1 MGPATGAADTG
12 AADTRAADTLAV
24 VGEVAALARIFP
36 RLPNADAALIGPGD
50 DAAVVAAPDGRFV
63 VTTDTMIHGPDFRL
77 AWSTPH
83 DLGWKAAVTN
93 LSDVAAM
100 GATPSALVVA
110 IAAPLDT
117 PVALLEGI
125 ADGLRDAC
133 AAMSPGTGVVGG
145 DLSVSNTLVLAV
157 TAFGDL
163 GGRSPVLR
171 SGARPGDRVAVA
183 GALGLAGAGIARL
196 FAAAQSDQ
204 GTAETEPVAEQPVA
218 KRPVAD
224 QPVAEQP
231 VVERPGGAR
240 HPDAALGRAV
250 RAAHPA
256 IVEAQ
261 LAPVSP
267 LGAGRSAAEAGAT
280 AMLDVSDGLVLDAG
294 RIALS
299 SGCSLELFHDAIE
312 AEGRALRELD
322 STIGAEAEDF
332 VLCGGEDHALL
343 ATFPPGAELPAEFR
357 VIGEVRAGQDGH
369 PLVTIGGRPYVRP
382 GGWDPFDDWNGA
394 VG

>member
-1 MGPATGAADTG
+1 M
-12 AADTRAADTLAV
+12 
-24 VGEVAALARIFP
+24 ARIFP
-36 RLPNADAALIGPGD
+36 RLPHADAALVGPGD

-110 IAAPLDT
+110 IAAPLGT
-117 PVALLEGI
+117 TVAALEGI

-133 AAMSPGTGVVGG
+133 AALSPGTGVVGG

-163 GGRSPVLR
+163 AGRAPVLR

-196 FAAAQSDQ
+196 FAEGQSDASAPEGLPPSTQQ
-204 GTAETEPVAEQPVA
+204 GLPPSTQHGLPEVAPATV
-218 KRPVAD
+218 
-224 QPVAEQP
+224 
-231 VVERPGGAR
+231 RPGGIR
-240 HPDAALGRAV
+240 VPDAAAGRAV

-261 LAPVSP
+261 LTPVSP
-267 LGAGRSAAEAGAT
+267 LAAGPRAADAGAT

-294 RIALS
+294 RIAVA

-312 AEGRALRELD
+312 AEGQTLRGLD
-322 STIGAEAEDF
+322 SSIGGEAVDF
-332 VLCGGEDHALL
+332 VLCGGEDHSLL
-343 ATFPPGAELPAEFR
+343 ATFPPTATLPAEFR
-357 VIGEVRAGQDGH
+357 VIGEVRDREDGH
-369 PLVTIGGRPYVRP
+369 PPVTVGGRAYVRP
-382 GGWDPFDDWNGA
+382 GGWDPFGDWNGA